1 MDSNKRPKVVIIG
14 AGVGGLATAIALH
27 RVEIDVDVYERRA
40 DLTKILTGSGIH
52 LWQNAVRALQKLEV
66 ADRVQAVGEVVE
78 KMEWRT
84 PSGGLIAEWP
94 VGDLSR
100 QLGAP
105 AIGISRAD
113 LADALRRAL
122 PQGVVHLGWNANGYT
137 QDASGVTVRFDNDE
151 EVRSDLLIGADGVN
165 SITRAQRLG
174 ASVPRYAGYTLWQA
188 VVESDDARV
197 PPYTFRETW
206 GAGQRFGFY
215 PVKGKTFWF
224 GMKKAPRG
232 GTEPDLE
239 RKAIVLRHFQGW
251 APPIEALV
259 RATPDEAITRLDIVD
274 RRPLRTWTAGRVTLL
289 GDAAHAMTPNL
300 GQGACQAIEDAL
312 VLAQCLSSYNNVET
326 ALATYQRRRTGRTA
340 SIVIRAGLIGMTGK
354 WQHPVGVAVRNR
366 IMKAVFPTLA
376 WKQQVQDMAYE
387 W

>member
-1 MDSNKRPKVVIIG
+1 MSGMKVIVIG
-14 AGVGGLATAIALH
+14 AGVGGLTTAIAL
-27 RVEIDVDVYERRA
+27 RRAGIAVEVYERRA

-84 PSGGLIAEWP
+84 SSGGFIAEWP
-94 VGDLSR
+94 VGDLGR
-100 QLGAP
+100 TLGAP

-113 LADALRRAL
+113 LADALRGVL
-122 PQGVVHLGWNANGYT
+122 PEDVVRLGRNAVGYT
-137 QDASGVTVRFDNDE
+137 QDARGVTVRFDNGED
-151 EVRSDLLIGADGVN
+151 VRGDVLIGADGVN

-174 ASVPRYAGYTLWQA
+174 TAAPRYAGYTLWHA
-188 VVESDDARV
+188 MVESDDARV

-224 GMKKAPRG
+224 GMQKAPRG
-232 GTEPDLE
+232 GTEPDEE
-239 RKAIVLRHFQGW
+239 RKAIVLRHFKGW
-251 APPIEALV
+251 IPPIEALV
-259 RATPDEAITRLDIVD
+259 EATPGHAIGRLDVVD
-274 RRPLRTWTAGRVTLL
+274 RRPMRSWTTGRVTLL
-289 GDAAHAMTPNL
+289 GDAAHPMTPNL

-312 VLAQCLSSYNNVET
+312 VLAQCLSSYNDVEA
-326 ALATYQRRRTGRTA
+326 ALATYQRRRAARTA
-340 SIVIRAGLIGMTGK
+340 SIMIRAGLIGMTGK
-354 WQHPVGVAVRNR
+354 WQNPLGVAVRNR